1 MSYPYSLPTT
11 GTLSFAD
18 YFETTEPYTSEIS
31 DATAQRGR
39 LRTVLKELKKETQS
53 SRDYQTIVNTIEE
66 YLPYLISIVN
76 CIEQKQL
83 VLKKSIETSWRST
96 LSDHII
102 HTGSNAPRISCNDI
116 QYELIFVLMTYAYA
130 CSLQSNDLMKSIEE
144 TSKTNLYN
152 KAADTLNTAASVFH
166 AVANDVIP
174 TWQQSP
180 PNRPVETVRE
190 FPVALSKMAL
200 ADAQSV
206 AINKA
211 LTTSTISKSLVA
223 KLYMG
228 VAGQYEMAFGL
239 ISSIS
244 GTQDVS
250 TDLKKYLSDGTQ
262 FYKAMAKKYLAM
274 DANDNQKM
282 GQAVGFARDCKA
294 DLKAIQTSS
303 LSKAHI
309 RKSAIAARAAKEEE
323 NVNELLQKFTMINDT
338 VAYELVPTRQDLQR
352 IIPGGRGVLELKN
365 YTLPKP
371 VFGPSNVKN
380 EKNYLLEGRYF

>member
-1 MSYPYSLPTT
+1 
-11 GTLSFAD
+11 
-18 YFETTEPYTSEIS
+18 
-31 DATAQRGR
+31 
-39 LRTVLKELKKETQS
+39 
-53 SRDYQTIVNTIEE
+53 
-66 YLPYLISIVN
+66 
-76 CIEQKQL
+76 
-83 VLKKSIETSWRST
+83 
-96 LSDHII
+96 
-102 HTGSNAPRISCNDI
+102 
-116 QYELIFVLMTYAYA
+116 
-130 CSLQSNDLMKSIEE
+130 
-144 TSKTNLYN
+144 
-152 KAADTLNTAASVFH
+152 
-166 AVANDVIP
+166 
-174 TWQQSP
+174 
-180 PNRPVETVRE
+180 
-190 FPVALSKMAL
+190 MAL

-211 LTTSTISKSLVA
+211 LTTSNISKLLVA

-239 ISSIS
+239 ISSIL

-323 NVNELLQKFTMINDT
+323 NVTELLQKYTMINDT
-338 VAYELVPTRQDLQR
+338 VSYELVPTRQDLQR

-365 YTLPKP
+365 YTLPRP